1 MPNHKEFQDCRGERL
16 SPRLRTP
23 SVGARPAS
31 LLTCTL
37 GPNMDPFLLGQA
49 SCPKSLGSGHELS
62 LQPPWV
68 WTRPT
73 PIPLEVRTR
82 PHPQCPWVRPRTQ
95 TPT

>member
-1 MPNHKEFQDCRGERL
+1 MPNHKEFQGCRGERL

-23 SVGARPAS
+23 GVGARPAS

-37 GPNMDPFLLGQA
+37 GPNMDPFLLGQV
-49 SCPKSLGSGHELS
+49 SYPKSLGSGHELS
-62 LQPPWV
+62 LQPHWV

-73 PIPLEVRTR
+73 PIPLEVRTW
-82 PHPQCPWVRPRTQ
+82 PHPQCLWVRPQTQ